1 MEMNL
6 QKYQAFVK
14 TVQLG
19 SFTKAAEALHYS
31 QSGIS
36 RMVADLEDEWRITL
50 LKRHKGGVTLTSDG
64 ARVLPYAKSLCE
76 EFEKL
81 QVQVDEINGLQSGLI
96 RIATFSSGASQWL
109 PNIIKDF
116 QADYPN
122 IVYEI
127 MLGDYTEIEQWIMD
141 GTADCG
147 FIPLPVDPSLET
159 VFLERDQM
167 MVALPA
173 DHPLAKAKTF
183 PLKAL
188 DNEPFMILE
197 KGAGAEVEAIFKRRG
212 IRPRINFTTWDD
224 YAIMAMIEKGL
235 GISILTEMIM
245 RRCPYN
251 IVALSLDEPVY
262 RNIVLA
268 FRGKDRSS
276 LALRRFV
283 EYLPRRTPE
292 TATHE

>member
-36 RMVADLEDEWRITL
+36 RMVADLEAEWAIIL
-50 LKRHKGGVTLTSDG
+50 LERHKGGVTLTRDG
-64 ARVLPYAKSLCE
+64 ARVLPYAKNLCE
-76 EFEKL
+76 EFERL
-81 QVQVDEINGLQSGLI
+81 QIQVDEINGLQSGLI

-122 IVYEI
+122 IAYEV
-127 MLGDYTEIEQWIMD
+127 MLGDYTEIEQWILD
-141 GTADCG
+141 GTVDCG

-167 MVALPA
+167 MVALPV
-173 DHPLAKAKTF
+173 DHPLAKGETF
-183 PLKAL
+183 PLEAL
-188 DNEPFMILE
+188 DKEPFMILE

-262 RNIVLA
+262 RDIALA
-268 FRGKDRSS
+268 FRGKDHSS
-276 LALRRFV
+276 LALRRFI

-292 TATHE
+292 TAARP